1 MMRDTGEPRT
11 VLGMAAEPSP
21 SDARVPLAAIAPA
34 GGDAGILNYRRPA
47 PPPRKWATTIRILMV
62 IMAVLAIQAAALG
75 LLNPVLEI
83 GEWLGGGVLGTPF
96 APLNTELPQ
105 DRIQQHYWAE
115 ALAYLAIFL
124 LTQWWFLSPRGS
136 WRIRMSLE
144 GPPPR
149 RAALAAGFIG
159 MLLSIGLLATLM
171 EIPDWWLK
179 LTTQGHIK
187 TPQHF
192 HAMWLVMA
200 LVWAGWTIVFHLY
213 WRSLDRYTALRRVF
227 RWLLA
232 GTILEMLVAAPVHA
246 IIVSSRGEECYCE
259 RGTWTGVAFGC
270 TAVLW
275 LFGPG
280 AFLLFLR
287 EKRRR
292 EQLI

>member
-1 MMRDTGEPRT
+1 
-11 VLGMAAEPSP
+11 MAAEPSSSAKVTAP
-21 SDARVPLAAIAPA
+21 PGVLADGAATGAAI
-34 GGDAGILNYRRPA
+34 LSYRRPA
-47 PPPRKWATTIRILMV
+47 SPPRKWATTIRVFMV
-62 IMAVLAIQAAALG
+62 VLAALAIHTAALG

-83 GEWLGGGVLGTPF
+83 GEPLGGGVLGTPF
-96 APLNTELPQ
+96 APLATQLTHAQ
-105 DRIQQHYWAE
+105 IQQQYWYK
-115 ALAYLAIFL
+115 ALAYLGLFL

-136 WRIRMSLE
+136 WRIGLSLD

-149 RAALAAGFIG
+149 RAALAAGFVG
-159 MLLSIGLLATLM
+159 MLLSIGMLAALM
-171 EIPDWWLK
+171 EIPDWWLR
-179 LTTQGHIK
+179 LTAEGHIN

-192 HAMWLVMA
+192 HVMWLVMA
-200 LVWAGWTIVFHLY
+200 VVWAAWTIVFHLY

-232 GTILEMLVAAPVHA
+232 GTILEMLIAAPAHA
-246 IIVSSRGEECYCE
+246 IIVSNRGEECYCE